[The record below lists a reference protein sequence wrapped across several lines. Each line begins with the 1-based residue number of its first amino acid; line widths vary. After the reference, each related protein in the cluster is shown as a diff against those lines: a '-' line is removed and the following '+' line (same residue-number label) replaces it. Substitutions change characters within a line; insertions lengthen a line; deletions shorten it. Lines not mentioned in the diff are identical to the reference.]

1 MPESSETTR
10 QTSAKADEDIV
21 RTAWRHAE
29 ASATLVAIQRE
40 LVPPRKSVTQA
51 RAKFLVG

>member
-1 MPESSETTR
+1 MKSSETIC
-10 QTSAKADEDIV
+10 QIPIHIGKDIV

-29 ASATLVAIQRE
+29 ASATLAAISKG
-40 LVPPRKSVTQA
+40 LVPLLKSVTHA